1 MVIERGPPVSL
12 SDFIEVYPD
21 ALSAA
26 ACARLIERFE
36 ASADT
41 TPGRVGAGVMPE
53 LKDSVDIT
61 LAGLPHWRDVE
72 ASLNGAAFA
81 GLMRYLRS
89 YHHALTAPLML
100 EIGDATGGR
109 RRLPVLALRVV
120 PQGRRLHHLD
130 ALTQ

>member
-1 MVIERGPPVSL
+1 MSL

-41 TPGRVGAGVMPE
+41 TPGRVGSGVMPE

-72 ASLNGAAFA
+72 AELNGAVSA

-89 YHHALTAPLML
+89 YHHALIAPLML

-109 RRLPVLALRVV
+109 RRPPVLALRVV